1 MRNYKFFIFVFMVI
15 SYHFISFSAMAEYS
29 SAGGSTVGI
38 SHAGVNMRDTGVNTS
53 ADRGVDNDEFISV
66 QSDDNSV
73 NINNDSYNLFGDGST
88 KTLSNDKPEP
98 INPYKVMSIDDQ
110 NKRKVAVIAYQ
121 DSVSN
126 PIIRSVSITKIDKSK
141 NALNVVDDESSDDE
155 DEADVDEEDNEVQ
168 SYEEAEKIYEEA
180 LQLAQKRYDE
190 AMDAANKYYGVDNKA
205 YDNSVSAADAEYK
218 NAVEAAEKEFN
229 DVKIALA
236 GPNSVQ
242 AFDDDID
249 NSDDEA
255 PPAPVFFNQNAD
267 VSSNPVSTAVPIN
280 VMPEVVSNNNENVN
294 DSSNVIISSNN
305 SVSPVSVSSNI
316 DSLAVSDAFVQDLLN
331 NPSFKNAMSNYN
343 KPNIIIIANQAPKQN
358 TNDGKPMNQAST
370 LAGASV
376 AGIGAGLAS
385 AGAPMPQ
392 ASTTPGASVAGVGAG
407 IASALASM
415 PRNPSPLIGAG
426 IAAGAPFN
434 KNRKGISFE
443 DQRILDKLKKSIGYA
458 KNRLP
463 TDEEFKRLIDENPR
477 NPVLFEALALISRNK
492 GLNVSAVTFWD
503 RAIEMNPR
511 NMDYYYERAI
521 TLNHLNDYKKAIYD
535 LDYIIDFGC
544 DHQANYE
551 MYFDCRVSDAY
562 QMKIDIYTNLKDF
575 FKVDEVYTAKIEK
588 ANENDKPTAYY
599 ERATFRA
606 GIKNYNDAISDLEL
620 AIQFIRNRI
629 GKIDG
634 IVPPE
639 FNPADNP
646 EYTDLLEKKE
656 ELQDEMSMY
665 QSEIDMYK
673 GDLKTF
679 QNKNI

>member
-15 SYHFISFSAMAEYS
+15 SYHFISSAAMAEYG

-66 QSDDNSV
+66 QNDDNSV

-110 NKRKVAVIAYQ
+110 NKRKVAVISYQ

-141 NALNVVDDESSDDE
+141 NALNVADDESSDDE

-205 YDNSVSAADAEYK
+205 YDNSVAAADAEYK

-249 NSDDEA
+249 NSSTYIPTA
-255 PPAPVFFNQNAD
+255 PIFLNQNVE

-294 DSSNVIISSNN
+294 NSSNVIISSNN
-305 SVSPVSVSSNI
+305 SVSPVSVSGNI
-316 DSLAVSDAFVQDLLN
+316 DNLAVSDVFVQDLLN

-343 KPNIIIIANQAPKQN
+343 KPNIIIIANQAPKKN
-358 TNDGKPMNQAST
+358 TNDVKTMNQASM

-376 AGIGAGLAS
+376 AGIGAG
-385 AGAPMPQ
+385 
-392 ASTTPGASVAGVGAG
+392 
-407 IASALASM
+407 IATGGS
-415 PRNPSPLIGAG
+415 
-426 IAAGAPFN
+426 FN

-443 DQRILDKLKKSIGYA
+443 EQRILDKLKKSIGYA

-599 ERATFRA
+599 DRATFRA

-634 IVPPE
+634 IVPPDVNAE
-639 FNPADNP
+639 DNP
-646 EYTDLLEKKE
+646 EYADLLEKKE